1 MDGGYDVYCI
11 TDPLFY
17 DSMIGPSRSES
28 FDAAQ
33 RPVPVG
39 WKRHVAGSWVV
50 MNPVGASVPQ
60 QGWKIHASACPD
72 NAERILETVWAYCTP
87 RRIPFKFLASRNA
100 VLMRNAK
107 YAPRESSGK
116 FVTIY
121 PADVDAL
128 GVILHDLGDRL
139 AGEPGPY
146 ILSDL
151 RWNDGPL
158 FVRYGGFALRHCLS
172 ARGGR

>member
-1 MDGGYDVYCI
+1 MDDGYEVYCI
-11 TDPLFY
+11 ADPLFY
-17 DSMIGPSRSES
+17 DSMIGPNRSES

-33 RPVPVG
+33 RPVPEG
-39 WKRHVAGSWVV
+39 WERRTSDNWVI

-60 QGWKIHASACPD
+60 QGWKIHASACLD
-72 NAERILETVWAYCTP
+72 NAERILEIVWAYCIP
-87 RRIPFKFLASRNA
+87 RRIHFKFLASRN
-100 VLMRNAK
+100 VVHMRNAK
-107 YAPRESSGK
+107 YAPRGSSGK

-128 GVILHDLGDRL
+128 GMILHDLGDRL
-139 AGEPGPY
+139 SGEPGPY

-158 FVRYGGFALRHCLS
+158 YVRC
-172 ARGGR
+172 GGR